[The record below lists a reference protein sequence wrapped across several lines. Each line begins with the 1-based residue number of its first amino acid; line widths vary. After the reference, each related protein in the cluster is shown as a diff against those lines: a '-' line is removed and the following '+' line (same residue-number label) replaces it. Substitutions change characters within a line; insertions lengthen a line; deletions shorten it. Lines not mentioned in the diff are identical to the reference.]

1 MKKLTAEESLNME
14 RIIELSKSI
23 DEHRDSCDC
32 GAMDDPSLQITCI
45 CSSADYIALLK
56 ELKAEKKT
64 LVESILNRKLKRTP
78 V

>member
-1 MKKLTAEESLNME
+1 MKKLTAEETRTME

-32 GAMDDPSLQITCI
+32 GAMDDALLQTTCI

-56 ELKAEKKT
+56 ELKAEKKSI
-64 LVESILNRKLKRTP
+64 VESILNRKLKRTP